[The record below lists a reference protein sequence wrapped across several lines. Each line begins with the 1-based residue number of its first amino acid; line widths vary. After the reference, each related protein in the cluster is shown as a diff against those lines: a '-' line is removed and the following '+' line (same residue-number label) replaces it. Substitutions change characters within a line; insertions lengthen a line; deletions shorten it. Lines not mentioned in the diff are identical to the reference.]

1 MSGGVGKPR
10 LSVELF
16 MPAERLQKIL
26 AAAGVGSRRKC
37 EEIIAE
43 GRVTVDGKIVREMGL
58 KVDPARADIR
68 CDGARIHAE
77 RKVYLLVNK
86 PKGCVSTSDDEMD
99 RPKVVDLVA
108 DRVRERVFAVGR
120 LDEDSEGLII
130 LTNDGEFAN
139 LLTHPRYEIRKT
151 YMVVISGEVSEDT
164 ISKISKGVWLLEGRT
179 APCEVKVVRRV
190 GSDTLLHMT
199 LGEGRNREIRRVFAK
214 FDHKVK
220 KLMRIDI
227 GGIRDESLRPG
238 RFRFLRTDEVAVLR
252 ERALRAIGGK
262 GHEAHVPVR
271 EMRREIKKRYEEAG
285 QGEER
290 SPAKGER
297 KREGF
302 DPKRRD
308 QHRFRH
314 RR

>member
-1 MSGGVGKPR
+1 MT
-10 LSVELF
+10 E
-16 MPAERLQKIL
+16 ERLQKIL

-37 EEIIAE
+37 EEIIAD
-43 GRVTVDGKIVREMGL
+43 GRVTVDGKVVREMGL

-68 CDGARIHAE
+68 CDGVRIHAE

-86 PKGCVSTSDDEMD
+86 PKGYVCTSEDEKD
-99 RPKVVDLVA
+99 RPKVVDLVS

-151 YMVVISGEVSEDT
+151 YMVVVSGEVNEET
-164 ISKISKGVWLLEGRT
+164 IKQISKGVWLFDGKT
-179 APCEVKVVRRV
+179 APCEVKAVQRV
-190 GSDTLLHMT
+190 GQDTLLRMVMS
-199 LGEGRNREIRRVFAK
+199 EGRNREIRRLFAK
-214 FDHKVK
+214 FDHKVQ

-227 GGIRDESLRPG
+227 GGVRDESLKPG
-238 RFRFLRTDEVAVLR
+238 HFRQLRRDEVSALR
-252 ERALRAIGGK
+252 ERALRVIGSK
-262 GHEAHVPVR
+262 THESPVPLR
-271 EMRREIKKRYEEAG
+271 EVRREIKKRYEESEKE
-285 QGEER
+285 EER
-290 SPAKGER
+290 SPSKGER